1 MQTVPRGRLDFNHI
15 HKVGVLRI
23 ALGKGGHVR
32 LCQGVYAPALI
43 DAVFV
48 RGIPRALRQTEHAG
62 HDARRHFD
70 PHNNCATVI
79 EYLDRVVVFYAAL
92 RRIGLVHPKLLGGN
106 LLKPGDVGV
115 A

>member
-23 ALGKGGHVR
+23 ALGKGRHVR

-43 DAVFV
+43 NAVFV
-48 RGIPRALRQTEHAG
+48 RGVPCALRQTEHAG
-62 HDARRHFD
+62 HDARRH
-70 PHNNCATVI
+70 
-79 EYLDRVVVFYAAL
+79 LDLHHHGPAIIKDLDLVVVPDAAL
-92 RRIGLVHPKLLGGN
+92 RRIDLVHPELLRGN
-106 LLKPGDVGV
+106 LLKPGDVGI